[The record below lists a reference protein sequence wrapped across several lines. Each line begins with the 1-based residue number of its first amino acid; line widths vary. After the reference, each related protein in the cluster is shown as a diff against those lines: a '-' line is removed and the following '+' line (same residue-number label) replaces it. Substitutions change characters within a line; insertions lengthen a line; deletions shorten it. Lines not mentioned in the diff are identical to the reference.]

1 MLNCWGLEWGE
12 AIGGMLGV
20 GGDREGIVV
29 EDVMNDVNFFLVFDF
44 FEAVGV

>member
-1 MLNCWGLEWGE
+1 MGDT
-12 AIGGMLGV
+12 IGGMLGV